1 MGIKADRV
9 FHPQSRIMVHI
20 YLGDE
25 IIKLEGIVAWVSPAL
40 PGVISSMG
48 IKFSSRTDDIKR
60 VYQQRINQ

>member
-1 MGIKADRV
+1 VGIKADRV

-20 YLGDE
+20 YVGDE

-48 IKFSSRTDDIKR
+48 IKFLRSYR
-60 VYQQRINQ
+60 